1 MQYLSRMNNSAC
13 SQNFCVEVR
22 LHYSMSKPS
31 TAAQAQSMSLGAA
44 IKQWAEKNSDKK
56 IEDESIIKLNCTTP
70 PMDRIDN
77 TVNQF
82 INCVKLSLSTNMI
95 DKIPL
100 LPGSCLPKL
109 RTLSLGRNQIKKI
122 TGLEEV
128 GATLTELWISYNQIT
143 ALDGLSCCTKLET
156 LYISNNK
163 IKEMSELKKL
173 TLSNPVLNN
182 CNFVGNPLYEGFA
195 SRTEA
200 RLVVLR
206 TVPQIKTLD
215 GELFTGFSESDRT
228 STPSDQRPPS
238 HRTAIPA

>member
-1 MQYLSRMNNSAC
+1 
-13 SQNFCVEVR
+13 
-22 LHYSMSKPS
+22 MSKPT
-31 TAAQAQSMSLGAA
+31 TAAQAPSMALGAA
-44 IKQWAEKNSDKK
+44 VKQWAEKNADKK
-56 IEDESIIKLNCTTP
+56 IEEEAIIKLNCTTP
-70 PMDRIDN
+70 PIDRIDN

-109 RTLSLGRNQIKKI
+109 RILSLGRNQIKKI

-143 ALDGLSCCTKLET
+143 TLDGLSCCSKLET

-163 IKEMSELKKL
+163 IKEPTELKKL
-173 TLSNPVLNN
+173 AVSIPTLTN
-182 CNFVGNPLYEGFA
+182 CTFVGNPLYDNFA
-195 SRTEA
+195 SRPEA
-200 RLVVLR
+200 RLAVLR

-215 GELFTGFSESDRT
+215 GELFTGFPETDRVA
-228 STPSDQRPPS
+228 TPSDQRPPS
-238 HRTAIPA
+238 HRTSIPA